1 MKTCIFTS
9 VLIVMMLIFSQCSKL
24 GNESDFGKEE
34 LSLPQSVEQLGKAVA
49 KDLHSTVVNLHRMG
63 VDYSDADASEA
74 FYGRFMTDYLAA
86 SPNAAKTKG
95 HVDFAEMTSPEVF
108 VQGLKNLTEI
118 QLKYIDKIIA
128 KTSEPDSYADMRCA
142 LKDLSIEIQQSVPD
156 IQQERLLN
164 IISVLYY
171 SSIELQYLEEQ
182 GLMPRT
188 PRSVLNSIKTRSEWI
203 SDSCRKFLAATWAI
217 AVGEPTPA
225 GDIVASVLM
234 VYVGAMLLYEV
245 IVCKKSY
252 STNRAKCQKRYED
265 CYSPIP
271 DGCSQC
277 LQYCLTQ
284 GTWPPYSTHKCS

>member
-108 VQGLKNLTEI
+108 GGDMGDCCRGTYSDRRNSCFCNNGLCRSNVTI
-118 QLKYIDKIIA
+118 
-128 KTSEPDSYADMRCA
+128 RG
-142 LKDLSIEIQQSVPD
+142 
-156 IQQERLLN
+156 
-164 IISVLYY
+164 Y
-171 SSIELQYLEEQ
+171 S
-182 GLMPRT
+182 M
-188 PRSVLNSIKTRSEWI
+188 
-203 SDSCRKFLAATWAI
+203 
-217 AVGEPTPA
+217 
-225 GDIVASVLM
+225 
-234 VYVGAMLLYEV
+234 
-245 IVCKKSY
+245 
-252 STNRAKCQKRYED
+252 
-265 CYSPIP
+265 
-271 DGCSQC
+271 
-277 LQYCLTQ
+277 
-284 GTWPPYSTHKCS
+284 